1 MIKPEVKTYGA
12 NGMQHEYMRSRR
24 IPLPVVSDMWGG
36 KGKRMNNQ
44 ELDIIS
50 RIDRIIAGAN
60 DRELDETEVRTLRD
74 AKWEIVRLQKSLSA
88 YAMDQLARM
97 DEEMGMT

>member
-1 MIKPEVKTYGA
+1 MIKPEVRTYGE
-12 NGMQHEYMRSRR
+12 NGLQHEYMRSRR

-60 DRELDETEVRTLRD
+60 ERELDETEVRTLKD
-74 AKWEIVRLQKSLSA
+74 AKSEIIRLQKALST

-97 DEEMGMT
+97 DEDMGLT

>member
-12 NGMQHEYMRSRR
+12 NGMQHEYMRSKR
-24 IPLPVVSDMWGG
+24 IPLPLVSDMWGG

-50 RIDRIIAGAN
+50 RIDRILSSADA
-60 DRELDETEVRTLRD
+60 RELNETEVGTLRD
-74 AKWEIVRLQKSLSA
+74 AKQEILRLQKALSSC
-88 YAMDQLARM
+88 AMDQLARM
-97 DEEMGMT
+97 GEEPGMT